1 MRNTHP
7 LLMLYEALCA
17 NEELG
22 AAEATGHPNY
32 GEEPQYREGVPK
44 KACSAAAARVLLFP
58 LADTDGFAAHPDYAV
73 VVCTSEDACVYL
85 AEPRLSYWV
94 QFASMTADQQDAW
107 RRDLREHRLVPLRKR
122 SSDTVR
128 ARPTATRADA
138 APRRWTRPA
147 GKDSGPA
154 RRRTDPAGE
163 PGPLRGAETSRLERA
178 ATGGARVARVQRFV
192 PTFE

>member
-22 AAEATGHPNY
+22 AAEAIGHPDY

-44 KACSAAAARVLLFP
+44 KACSAAEARVLLFP
-58 LADTDGFAAHPDYAV
+58 LADTDGSAAHPDYAV
-73 VVCTSEDACVYL
+73 VVRTSEDACVYL

-107 RRDLREHRLVPLRKR
+107 RRDLREHRLVPF
-122 SSDTVR
+122 
-128 ARPTATRADA
+128 AQA
-138 APRRWTRPA
+138 
-147 GKDSGPA
+147 
-154 RRRTDPAGE
+154 
-163 PGPLRGAETSRLERA
+163 LERYGA
-178 ATGGARVARVQRFV
+178 GSPNGHSCRCSATAMDVASGQGLWSDEA
-192 PTFE
+192 PN